1 VRTLSLLETRVLG
14 TLYEKQHTVPDNYPL
29 TLNALISGCNQ
40 KTSRSPVLE
49 ASEAEVQAS
58 LDSLKSANLVMETSG
73 GRVSRYAHNF
83 ERVFGVPS
91 QSAALLTALM
101 LRGPQTAGELRIN
114 CERLHSFADISAV
127 EGFLHEL
134 ASRPAGP
141 LVVQLARLPGARESR
156 WAHLLSGA
164 PTAEPVEAKPSAD
177 VSLGELAALKANVAR
192 LEGELAAL
200 KELVARIAKGLGVS
214 CLMFALLSLGVP
226 AKALAQADFPN
237 RPLRLVVTVPPG
249 GAADFIARLVG
260 GRLSASLGQPVVVE
274 NKAGASGT
282 IAADAVAKA
291 PADGYTLL
299 QNSITTHGIG
309 PQLFDRLPYDP
320 VKDFAPVS
328 GLALLPLI
336 MAVNAELPVRDVD
349 GFIAYARTHAVNFAS
364 SGNGG
369 APHMA
374 AELFKSV
381 TGAPMV
387 HVPYKGSGPAVAD
400 LVGARVQVM
409 FDAAPSLIAQVR
421 SGKLRVL
428 AAASSERNR
437 LLPDVPT
444 FAELGRP
451 QVNVSLWYGLLAP
464 AGTPRPVIERL
475 NREVGKV
482 LDAPE
487 VKERLQAQG
496 AEPMRGAPE
505 AFAAFMREEMAK
517 WAPVVKQAGVK
528 AE

>member
-1 VRTLSLLETRVLG
+1 MRALFTAFLLVF
-14 TLYEKQHTVPDNYPL
+14 
-29 TLNALISGCNQ
+29 
-40 KTSRSPVLE
+40 
-49 ASEAEVQAS
+49 
-58 LDSLKSANLVMETSG
+58 SAT
-73 GRVSRYAHNF
+73 
-83 ERVFGVPS
+83 
-91 QSAALLTALM
+91 
-101 LRGPQTAGELRIN
+101 
-114 CERLHSFADISAV
+114 
-127 EGFLHEL
+127 
-134 ASRPAGP
+134 
-141 LVVQLARLPGARESR
+141 
-156 WAHLLSGA
+156 
-164 PTAEPVEAKPSAD
+164 
-177 VSLGELAALKANVAR
+177 LAAQTDYP
-192 LEGELAAL
+192 
-200 KELVARIAKGLGVS
+200 S
-214 CLMFALLSLGVP
+214 
-226 AKALAQADFPN
+226 

-260 GRLSASLGQPVVVE
+260 GKMSESLGQPVVVE

-309 PQLFDRLPYDP
+309 PHLFQTLPYDP

-336 MAVNAELPVRDVD
+336 MAVNAELPARDVKEL
-349 GFIAYARTHAVNFAS
+349 IAYAKTHSVNFAS

-381 TGAPMV
+381 TGAPIV

-400 LVGARVQVM
+400 LVGGRVQIM
-409 FDAAPSLIAQVR
+409 FDAAPSLIAHVR

-428 AAASSERNR
+428 AAASTERNR

-444 FAELGRP
+444 FAQLGYP

-464 AGTPRPVIERL
+464 AGTPRPVIDKLNRTLAQILDAKEVTERL
-475 NREVGKV
+475 HG
-482 LDAPE
+482 
-487 VKERLQAQG
+487 QG
-496 AEPMRGAPE
+496 AEPMRGSPE
-505 AFAAFMREEMAK
+505 DFAAFMREDRAK
-517 WAPVVKQAGVK
+517 WAPVVKAANIK

>member
-1 VRTLSLLETRVLG
+1 MRSFLGAVLL
-14 TLYEKQHTVPDNYPL
+14 
-29 TLNALISGCNQ
+29 A
-40 KTSRSPVLE
+40 
-49 ASEAEVQAS
+49 
-58 LDSLKSANLVMETSG
+58 
-73 GRVSRYAHNF
+73 F
-83 ERVFGVPS
+83 F
-91 QSAALLTALM
+91 AAAAA
-101 LRGPQTAGELRIN
+101 QT
-114 CERLHSFADISAV
+114 
-127 EGFLHEL
+127 
-134 ASRPAGP
+134 
-141 LVVQLARLPGARESR
+141 
-156 WAHLLSGA
+156 
-164 PTAEPVEAKPSAD
+164 
-177 VSLGELAALKANVAR
+177 
-192 LEGELAAL
+192 
-200 KELVARIAKGLGVS
+200 
-214 CLMFALLSLGVP
+214 
-226 AKALAQADFPN
+226 DFPN

-260 GRLSASLGQPVVVE
+260 GKLSESLGQPVVVE

-309 PQLFDRLPYDP
+309 PHLFDRLPYDP

-336 MAVNAELPVRDVD
+336 MAVNAELPARNVNELV
-349 GFIAYARTHAVNFAS
+349 AYAKSHSVNFAS

-381 TGAPMV
+381 TGAPLV

-400 LVGARVQVM
+400 LVGGRVQIM
-409 FDAAPSLIAQVR
+409 FDAAPSLIAHVR

-428 AAASSERNR
+428 AAASTERNR

-444 FAELGRP
+444 FAELGLP

-464 AGTPRPVIERL
+464 AGTPRPVIDKL
-475 NREVGKV
+475 NRAVGQV
-482 LDAPE
+482 LEAKD
-487 VKERLQAQG
+487 VTDRLHAQG
-496 AEPMRGAPE
+496 AEPMRGTPE

-517 WAPVVKQAGVK
+517 WAPVVKQANVR